1 MILTLNGFNS
11 ASMYFPLF
19 RSFGSEE
26 GSNGFQIIVL
36 SEKKRPCR
44 SVVDGGGVRVRW
56 AASPQIFAKVNLLP
70 IDYDSD
76 KKK

>member
-11 ASMYFPLF
+11 ASMYFSLF